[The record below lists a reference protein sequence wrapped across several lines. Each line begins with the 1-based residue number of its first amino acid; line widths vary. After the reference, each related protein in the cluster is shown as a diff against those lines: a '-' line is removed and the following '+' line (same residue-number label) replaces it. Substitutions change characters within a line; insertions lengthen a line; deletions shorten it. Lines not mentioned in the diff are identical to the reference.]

1 MKTFFSGN
9 IDSLRKNSKILL
21 LLSLFV
27 GTLLSG
33 SANAGFIDR
42 GTGVVF
48 DNATSLDWEKA
59 PLTNWVNY
67 ADAHAYINSLTLDG
81 GGWRLPTM
89 DELFDLYKHISA
101 VTGCTDCSGDQGL
114 FEGLTL
120 GYWTTSTYW
129 AGQDGAFFVGFWRGP
144 NDYAGLFQTS
154 SAGVIA
160 VRDGMPISEPGSLV
174 LLGIAALSGMLAVR
188 RRKSISPQLESN

>member
-1 MKTFFSGN
+1 MKTFFSEN
-9 IDSLRKNSKILL
+9 INSLRKNSKILL
-21 LLSLFV
+21 LVSVFATSLI
-27 GTLLSG
+27 SG
-33 SANAGFIDR
+33 SAHAGFIDR

-89 DELFDLYKHISA
+89 NELFDLYKHISA
-101 VTGCTDCSGDQGL
+101 VTGCADCSGDQGL

-129 AGQDGAFFVGFWRGP
+129 AGQDGAYYVGFWRGP
-144 NDYAGLFQTS
+144 DDYAGLFQTS
-154 SAGVIA
+154 TAGVIA
-160 VRDGMPISEPGSLV
+160 VRNGTPISEPGSLA
-174 LLGIAALSGMLAVR
+174 LLGLAALSGMLAVR
-188 RRKSISPQLESN
+188 RRKYVLQQLESS

>member
-21 LLSLFV
+21 LVSVFV
-27 GTLLSG
+27 GSLISG
-33 SANAGFIDR
+33 SVHAGFIDR

-48 DNATSLDWEKA
+48 DNVTSLDWEKA
-59 PLTNWVNY
+59 PLTDWVNY
-67 ADAHAYINSLTLDG
+67 ADAHTYINSLTLDG

-89 DELFDLYKHISA
+89 NELFDLYKHISA
-101 VTGCTDCSGDQGL
+101 ATGCADCSGDQGL

-129 AGQDGAFFVGFWRGP
+129 AGQDGAYFVGFWRGP

-154 SAGVIA
+154 FAGVIA

-174 LLGIAALSGMLAVR
+174 LLGTAALSGMLAVR
-188 RRKSISPQLESN
+188 RRKHVSQQLVSN